1 VDDTPDPSIDSATSR
16 ISPVALLSYHPVMVD
31 VIALDTSASLADW
44 ISAIGQAAGAV
55 GTVAAVVVALFL
67 PGWQRAKIRP
77 IVTLEFD
84 RTSEDIAVHESP
96 PWGSVWIR
104 LRATNRPG
112 RETARRV
119 RVIVSKVDPEEGSV
133 LPGNTLALREL
144 SWAEVRTGELDLPAG
159 MQRRIDVAHVEKK
172 RAAKKNLVSPWPD
185 LGMGLA
191 GWPQRHDGRD
201 YLGEGGFR
209 IKLTVA
215 GENLDASEWE
225 IRISFKK
232 VGLSNDSSLA
242 RIRDAIEV
250 SGPVLVSKETSLR
263 RRRWLADG

>member
-1 VDDTPDPSIDSATSR
+1 
-16 ISPVALLSYHPVMVD
+16 MVD

-67 PGWQRAKIRP
+67 PGWQRAKMRP

-84 RTSEDIAVHESP
+84 RTSEDLAVYESP
-96 PWGSVWIR
+96 PWASVWIR

-112 RETARRV
+112 RETARKV
-119 RVIVSKVDPEEGSV
+119 RVIASKVEPEEGSV
-133 LPGNTLALREL
+133 LPENTLALREL
-144 SWAEVRTGELDLPAG
+144 TWSEVRAGELDLPPG
-159 MQRRIDVAHVEKK
+159 MQRRIDVAHVDKK
-172 RAAKKNLVSPWPD
+172 RTAKRDVVTPWPE

-191 GWPQRHDGRD
+191 GWPQRYDGRD
-201 YLGEGGFR
+201 YLGEGAFW

-215 GENLDASEWE
+215 GENLDATEWE

-232 VGLSNDSSLA
+232 AGLSNRSSLA

-250 SGPVLVSKETSLR
+250 SDPVLVSKETSLR
-263 RRRWLADG
+263 RRRRLTGG